1 MTFKKGNKYGA
12 KGRLKIPDEL
22 KSAKHHTK
30 VTVAMIINR
39 LFHMPS
45 DVLQEHI
52 NNKKLS
58 ALEMT
63 LARIIAK
70 AIKDADIQ
78 RVELMLNRSIGKVT
92 DNVAHHV
99 PKPTVVKLLGED
111 AALVLGRFAEDEE
124 NESNDEGEK
133 L

>member
-1 MTFKKGNKYGA
+1 MVFKKGNKYGA
-12 KGRLKIPDEL
+12 IPRPKMPEEL

-30 VTVAMIINR
+30 VSVAMIINR
-39 LFHMPS
+39 LFHMPL

-52 NNKKLS
+52 KNNKLS

-63 LARIIAK
+63 LAKIIDK
-70 AIKDADIQ
+70 AIKDADIN

-111 AALVLGRFAEDEE
+111 AALVLGRMAEDEE
-124 NESNDEGEK
+124 NEKNDEGGN

>member
-1 MTFKKGNKYGA
+1 MTFKKEINTA
-12 KGRLKIPDEL
+12 LKVVLEYLMSL

-63 LARIIAK
+63 LARIIDK